1 MLTPLQVRTETEIDG
16 VAVLKQCSDAPMIT
30 GSDPQGATY
39 ICGSCSAVLA
49 KNVEAGTLWDIGLRC
64 KRCQTVSITP
74 SLPAGQ
80 PLPQETVVIDAGE
93 YLLTSTI
100 EQQPDVVLAGR
111 VALDRR
117 TAETGR
123 PPAGTAGS
131 MDAPFLDD
139 LARRGQE
146 LIGDDFSKLDAAYRR
161 GLQRSTTPP
170 TRSHRFIELIAIARE
185 DAASYD
191 RAAPGVHLL
200 DIVELHAAL
209 EQLERWKNDPSMP
222 ALLKSL
228 RGADDYAHALVTLTA
243 ASFLTD
249 AGNAVELARP
259 AGHRRTPDLR
269 LHIGSQRRVNVE
281 VKVPQALVRPASA
294 IDLARATDL
303 IRAAVS
309 SAGTGERGQLSP
321 QHPGLLIVG
330 GLGLRSTDVDC
341 LEAAG
346 RFVLTER
353 PDERAHITG
362 ISLVTVGSLL
372 DGVAADRSDVRVGP
386 QISAGATVAIRI
398 ALNPNYTGETTLN
411 TDTQSPALRPIA
423 GDVADITLDAIRA
436 VQSGAGVGRN
446 DPCWCGSGTKFKRCH
461 GA

>member
-1 MLTPLQVRTETEIDG
+1 MLTPLQVRTESEIDG
-16 VAVLKQCSDAPMIT
+16 VAILNQGSDAPVIT

-49 KNVEAGTLWDIGLRC
+49 ENVEAGTLWDIGLRC
-64 KRCQTVSITP
+64 KTCQTVSMTP
-74 SLPAGQ
+74 SLPRGR
-80 PLPQETVVIDAGE
+80 PLPQKTVVIDAGE
-93 YLLTSTI
+93 YLIASSIELT
-100 EQQPDVVLAGR
+100 PDVVMAGR
-111 VALDRR
+111 VAIDRR

-123 PPAGTAGS
+123 PPAGTPRS

-146 LIGDDFSKLDAAYRR
+146 LMGDDFAKLDASYRR

-170 TRSHRFIELIAIARE
+170 TRSHRLIELIAIARE

-191 RAAPGVHLL
+191 GPAPGVHLL
-200 DIVELHAAL
+200 DIVELDAAL
-209 EQLERWKNDPSMP
+209 EQLERWQNDPSMP
-222 ALLKSL
+222 SLLKSL

-269 LHIGSQRRVNVE
+269 IHIGSRRRVNAE
-281 VKVPQALVRPASA
+281 VKVPQALLRPASA
-294 IDLARATDL
+294 IDMARATDL
-303 IRAAVS
+303 IRTAVS

-321 QHPGLLIVG
+321 EHPGLLIVG
-330 GLGLRSTDVDC
+330 GLGIRSTDVDC

-346 RFVLTER
+346 RFVLNER
-353 PDERAHITG
+353 PDERVHIQG
-362 ISLVTVGSLL
+362 VSIVIVGSLL
-372 DGVAADRSDVRVGP
+372 EGITADRSGPKVGG
-386 QISAGATVAIRI
+386 QISAGATVAIRN
-398 ALNPNYTGETTLN
+398 ALNPNYSGETTI
-411 TDTQSPALRPIA
+411 DTETQAAGLSPVA
-423 GDVADITLDAIRA
+423 GELADITLDAIRA
-436 VQSGAGVGRN
+436 VQSGMKFGRN